1 MAHPSGGTILM
12 KQPIDPSISVDRI
25 ITRIG
30 PSGRREVVDVLLR
43 EERYE
48 LVCNG
53 SAVAEMHCMPSLL
66 RELAVGRLRTLGLLH
81 DISALQ
87 SLEIDEKDCVIAAS
101 VAACSAPAAGA
112 CGDVRLDPEQVHALQ
127 QAFNE
132 RCDLFRSTGAAHS
145 CALATPDSL
154 LLFCEDIARHN
165 ALDKVIGAMLLQGLA
180 PDGKILIF
188 SGRLASD
195 MLSKVVTCGV
205 KLLIAPGAPSLTS
218 VNMAETCG
226 ITLLGFVRSDNI
238 NIYTCPQR
246 IC

>member
-1 MAHPSGGTILM
+1 M
-12 KQPIDPSISVDRI
+12 KRPPDTPISVDRI

-30 PSGRREVVDVLLR
+30 PQGRREVMDVLLR

-48 LVCNG
+48 LACNG
-53 SAVAEMHCMPSLL
+53 ESVAELHCMPSLL

-81 DISALQ
+81 EISALRALYVDEQ
-87 SLEIDEKDCVIAAS
+87 TRVIDAT
-101 VAACSAPAAGA
+101 VAAEPAPAVSAP
-112 CGDVRLDPEQVHALQ
+112 GDVRLAAAQVHALQ
-127 QAFNE
+127 RAFNE
-132 RCDLFRSTGAAHS
+132 RCDLFRATGAAHS
-145 CALATPDSL
+145 CALATPEEL

-165 ALDKVIGAMLLQGLA
+165 ALDKVIGAMLLQGLT

-195 MLSKVVTCGV
+195 MLSKVVACGV

-218 VNMAETCG
+218 VEMAEVHG
-226 ITLLGFVRSDNI
+226 ITLLGFVRRDNI

>member
-1 MAHPSGGTILM
+1 M
-12 KQPIDPSISVDRI
+12 KQPTDPAISVDRT

-30 PSGRREVVDVLLR
+30 PLGRSEVMDVLLR

-48 LVCNG
+48 LACNG
-53 SAVAEMHCMPSLL
+53 IVVAELHCMPSMLQ
-66 RELAVGRLRTLGLLH
+66 ELAVGRLRTLGLLQQ
-81 DISALQ
+81 ISALQ
-87 SLEIDEKDCVIAAS
+87 ALCIDETKRFIETTVVATSVPAAA
-101 VAACSAPAAGA
+101 VPGDVCLAPA
-112 CGDVRLDPEQVHALQ
+112 QVHALQ

-132 RCDLFRSTGAAHS
+132 RCDLFRATGAAHS
-145 CALATPDSL
+145 CALATPDNL

-165 ALDKVIGAMLLQGLA
+165 ALDKVIGAMLLQDLN

-195 MLSKVVTCGV
+195 MLSKVVACGV

-218 VNMAETCG
+218 VEMAEAYG
-226 ITLLGFVRSDNI
+226 ITLLGFVRRDNI

>member
-1 MAHPSGGTILM
+1 M
-12 KQPIDPSISVDRI
+12 KQPPDSSISVDRT

-30 PSGRREVVDVLLR
+30 PSGRHEVMDVLLR

-53 SAVAEMHCMPSLL
+53 IMVAELHCMPNQL
-66 RELAVGRLRTLGLLH
+66 RELAVGRLRTLGLLQE
-81 DISALQ
+81 ISALQ
-87 SLEIDEKDCVIAAS
+87 TLCIDEKKCVIETTVVAS
-101 VAACSAPAAGA
+101 SAPDATTP
-112 CGDVRLDPEQVHALQ
+112 GDVRLAPAQVHALQ

-132 RCDLFRSTGAAHS
+132 RCDLFRATGAAHS
-145 CALATPDSL
+145 CALATTDNL

-165 ALDKVIGAMLLQGLA
+165 ALDKVIGAMLLQDLN

-195 MLSKVVTCGV
+195 MLSKVVACGV

-218 VNMAETCG
+218 VEMAEAYG
-226 ITLLGFVRSDNI
+226 ITLLGFVRRDNI

>member
-1 MAHPSGGTILM
+1 M
-12 KQPIDPSISVDRI
+12 KQPFDPAISVDRT

-30 PSGRREVVDVLLR
+30 PQGRREVVDVLLR

-53 SAVAEMHCMPSLL
+53 ITVAELHCMPSLL

-81 DISALQ
+81 ELSALRA
-87 SLEIDEKDCVIAAS
+87 LTIDEKSRAIVAS
-101 VAACSAPAAGA
+101 VAASSAPAASTP
-112 CGDVRLDPEQVHALQ
+112 GDVRLAPAQVHALQ

-132 RCDLFRSTGAAHS
+132 RCDLFRATGAAHS

-165 ALDKVIGAMLLQGLA
+165 ALDKVIGAMLLQDLK

-195 MLSKVVTCGV
+195 MLSKVVVCGV
-205 KLLIAPGAPSLTS
+205 RLLIAPGAPSLTS
-218 VNMAETCG
+218 VEMAEAYG
-226 ITLLGFVRSDNI
+226 VTLLGFVRRDNI

>member
-1 MAHPSGGTILM
+1 MPNPRGGTILM

-87 SLEIDEKDCVIAAS
+87 SLEIDEKNCVIEAS
-101 VAACSAPAAGA
+101 VASCSAPAAGA
-112 CGDVRLDPEQVHALQ
+112 SGDVRLAPAQVHALQ

-132 RCDLFRSTGAAHS
+132 RCDLFRATGAAHS

-218 VNMAETCG
+218 VNMAEACG
-226 ITLLGFVRSDNI
+226 ITLLGFVRRDNI

>member
-1 MAHPSGGTILM
+1 M
-12 KQPIDPSISVDRI
+12 KQPLDPSISVGRA

-30 PSGRREVVDVLLR
+30 PQGRREVMDVLLR

-48 LVCNG
+48 LACNG
-53 SAVAEMHCMPSLL
+53 HSVAELHCMPSLL

-81 DISALQ
+81 EISALRALYVDEQ
-87 SLEIDEKDCVIAAS
+87 TRAIDAVVAAS
-101 VAACSAPAAGA
+101 PALGVSAP
-112 CGDVRLDPEQVHALQ
+112 GDVRLAAAQVHALQ
-127 QAFNE
+127 RAFNE
-132 RCDLFRSTGAAHS
+132 RCDLFRATGAAHS
-145 CALATPDSL
+145 CALATPEEL

-165 ALDKVIGAMLLQGLA
+165 ALDKVIGAMLLQGLT

-195 MLSKVVTCGV
+195 MLSKVVACGV
-205 KLLIAPGAPSLTS
+205 RLLIAPGAPSLTS
-218 VNMAETCG
+218 VEMAEAHG
-226 ITLLGFVRSDNI
+226 ITLLGFVRRDNI

>member
-1 MAHPSGGTILM
+1 M
-12 KQPIDPSISVDRI
+12 KQPVDTSISVDRI

-30 PSGRREVVDVLLR
+30 PLGRREIVDVLLR

-53 SAVAEMHCMPSLL
+53 IAVAELHCMPSLL

-81 DISALQ
+81 EISALQ
-87 SLEIDEKDCVIAAS
+87 ALGIDEKNCVIEAS
-101 VAACSAPAAGA
+101 VAACSAPTAGA
-112 CGDVRLDPEQVHALQ
+112 SDDVRLAPTQVHALQ

-132 RCDLFRSTGAAHS
+132 RCDLFRATGAAHS
-145 CALATPDSL
+145 CALATPDGL

-165 ALDKVIGAMLLQGLA
+165 ALDKVIGAMLLQGLD
-180 PDGKILIF
+180 PNGKILIF

-195 MLSKVVTCGV
+195 MLSKVVACGV

-218 VNMAETCG
+218 VKMAEAHG
-226 ITLLGFVRSDNI
+226 ITLLGFVRRDNI
-238 NIYTCPQR
+238 NVYTCPQR

>member
-1 MAHPSGGTILM
+1 M
-12 KQPIDPSISVDRI
+12 KQPIDPCISVDRT

-53 SAVAEMHCMPSLL
+53 IAVTELHCMPNLL

-81 DISALQ
+81 QISALHA
-87 SLEIDEKDCVIAAS
+87 LCIDEKKRVIEAS
-101 VAACSAPAAGA
+101 VVASSAPSADALGEVCLA
-112 CGDVRLDPEQVHALQ
+112 PAQVHALQ
-127 QAFNE
+127 QTFNE
-132 RCDLFRSTGAAHS
+132 RCDLFRATGAAHS
-145 CALATPDSL
+145 CALATPDNL

-165 ALDKVIGAMLLQGLA
+165 ALDKVIGAMLLQGLD
-180 PDGKILIF
+180 PNGKILIF

-195 MLSKVVTCGV
+195 MLSKVVACGV

-218 VNMAETCG
+218 VNMAEVCG
-226 ITLLGFVRSDNI
+226 ITLLGFVRRDNI

>member
-1 MAHPSGGTILM
+1 M
-12 KQPIDPSISVDRI
+12 KQSPDLSISIERA

-30 PSGRREVVDVLLR
+30 PQGRREVMDVLLR
-43 EERYE
+43 EELYE

-53 SAVAEMHCMPSLL
+53 TCVAELHCMPSLL

-81 DISALQ
+81 EISSLRAL
-87 SLEIDEKDCVIAAS
+87 SIDEQHRVIEAS
-101 VAACSAPAAGA
+101 VAEFSATAVNAP
-112 CGDVRLDPEQVHALQ
+112 GDVRLAAAQVHTLQ
-127 QAFNE
+127 VTFNE
-132 RCDLFRSTGAAHS
+132 RCDLFRATGAAHS
-145 CALATPDSL
+145 CALATSEGL

-165 ALDKVIGAMLLQGLA
+165 ALDKVIGAMLLQGLS

-195 MLSKVVTCGV
+195 MLSKVVACGV

-218 VNMAETCG
+218 VEMAEAHG
-226 ITLLGFVRSDNI
+226 ITLLGFVRRDNI

>member
-1 MAHPSGGTILM
+1 M
-12 KQPIDPSISVDRI
+12 KQPPDSSISVDRT

-30 PSGRREVVDVLLR
+30 PSGRHEVMDVLLR

-53 SAVAEMHCMPSLL
+53 IMVAELHCMPSLL
-66 RELAVGRLRTLGLLH
+66 RELAVGRLRTLGLLQE
-81 DISALQ
+81 ISALQ
-87 SLEIDEKDCVIAAS
+87 TLCIDEKKRAIETTVVTS
-101 VAACSAPAAGA
+101 SAPDAATP
-112 CGDVRLDPEQVHALQ
+112 GDVRLAPAQVHALQ

-132 RCDLFRSTGAAHS
+132 RCDLFRATGAAHS
-145 CALATPDSL
+145 CALATPDNL

-165 ALDKVIGAMLLQGLA
+165 ALDKVIGAMLLQDLN

-195 MLSKVVTCGV
+195 MLSKVVACGV

-218 VNMAETCG
+218 VEMAEAYG
-226 ITLLGFVRSDNI
+226 ITLLGFVRRDNI

>member
-1 MAHPSGGTILM
+1 M
-12 KQPIDPSISVDRI
+12 KQPSDTSISVDRI

-30 PSGRREVVDVLLR
+30 PQGRREVMDVLLR

-53 SAVAEMHCMPSLL
+53 ETVAELHCMPSQL
-66 RELAVGRLRTLGLLH
+66 RELAVGRLCTLGLLH
-81 DISALQ
+81 KSSALRAL
-87 SLEIDEKDCVIAAS
+87 SIDEKKRVIS
-101 VAACSAPAAGA
+101 VAAETSYAPPTRTTS
-112 CGDVRLDPEQVHALQ
+112 DVRMTTPQVHAMQ

-132 RCDLFRSTGAAHS
+132 RCDLFRATGAAHS
-145 CALATPDSL
+145 CALATPEKL

-165 ALDKVIGAMLLQGLA
+165 ALDKVIGAMLLQGLE

-195 MLSKVVTCGV
+195 MLAKVVTCGV
-205 KLLIAPGAPSLTS
+205 SLLIAPGAPSLTS
-218 VNMAETCG
+218 VEMAETYG
-226 ITLLGFVRSDNI
+226 ITLLGFVRRDNI

>member
-1 MAHPSGGTILM
+1 M
-12 KQPIDPSISVDRI
+12 KQPPDSSISVDRT

-30 PSGRREVVDVLLR
+30 PTGRREVVDVLLR

-53 SAVAEMHCMPSLL
+53 IVVAELHCMPSLL

-81 DISALQ
+81 KISALQ
-87 SLEIDEKDCVIAAS
+87 SLCIDEKQRVIEAS
-101 VAACSAPAAGA
+101 VVASSAPAAA
-112 CGDVRLDPEQVHALQ
+112 IPGDVRLAPAQVHTLQ

-132 RCDLFRSTGAAHS
+132 RCDLFRATGAAHS
-145 CALATPDSL
+145 CALATPDNL

-165 ALDKVIGAMLLQGLA
+165 ALDKVIGAMLLQGLN

-195 MLSKVVTCGV
+195 MLSKVVACGV

-218 VNMAETCG
+218 VEMAEAYG
-226 ITLLGFVRSDNI
+226 ITLLGFVRRDNI

-246 IC
+246 IS

>member
-1 MAHPSGGTILM
+1 M
-12 KQPIDPSISVDRI
+12 KQPLNPSISVGRA

-30 PSGRREVVDVLLR
+30 PQGRREVMDVLLR

-48 LVCNG
+48 LACNG
-53 SAVAEMHCMPSLL
+53 ESVAELHCMPSLL

-81 DISALQ
+81 EISALRALYVDEQ
-87 SLEIDEKDCVIAAS
+87 TRVIDAT
-101 VAACSAPAAGA
+101 VAAEPAPAVSAP
-112 CGDVRLDPEQVHALQ
+112 GDVRLAAAQVHALQ
-127 QAFNE
+127 RAFNE
-132 RCDLFRSTGAAHS
+132 RCDLFRATGAAHS
-145 CALATPDSL
+145 CALATPEEL

-165 ALDKVIGAMLLQGLA
+165 ALDKVIGAMLLQGLT

-195 MLSKVVTCGV
+195 MLSKVVACGV

-218 VNMAETCG
+218 VEMAEVHG
-226 ITLLGFVRSDNI
+226 ITLLGFVRRDNI

>member
-1 MAHPSGGTILM
+1 M
-12 KQPIDPSISVDRI
+12 KQPPDSSISVDRT

-30 PSGRREVVDVLLR
+30 PLGRHEVMDVLLR

-53 SAVAEMHCMPSLL
+53 IMVAELHCMPSLL
-66 RELAVGRLRTLGLLH
+66 HELAVGRLRTLGLLQ

-87 SLEIDEKDCVIAAS
+87 TLCIDEKKRVIETTVMPSSAS
-101 VAACSAPAAGA
+101 ATTTAS
-112 CGDVRLDPEQVHALQ
+112 DVRLAPAQVHALQ

-132 RCDLFRSTGAAHS
+132 RCDLFRATGAAHS
-145 CALATPDSL
+145 CALATPDNL

-165 ALDKVIGAMLLQGLA
+165 ALDKVIGAMLLQDLN

-195 MLSKVVTCGV
+195 MLSKVVACGV

-218 VNMAETCG
+218 VEMAESYG
-226 ITLLGFVRSDNI
+226 ITLLGFVRRDNI

>member
-1 MAHPSGGTILM
+1 M
-12 KQPIDPSISVDRI
+12 KQPPHPSISVDRT

-30 PSGRREVVDVLLR
+30 PQGRHEVMDVLLR

-53 SAVAEMHCMPSLL
+53 KSVAELHCMPSLL
-66 RELAVGRLRTLGLLH
+66 RELSVGRLCTLGLLH
-81 DISALQ
+81 AASALRAL
-87 SLEIDEKDCVIAAS
+87 SIDEKSHVIK
-101 VAACSAPAAGA
+101 VQVETAPAPATSTP
-112 CGDVRLDPEQVHALQ
+112 CDVQITAAQVHALQ

-132 RCDLFRSTGAAHS
+132 RCDLFRATGAAHS
-145 CALATPDSL
+145 CALAAPEKL

-165 ALDKVIGAMLLQGLA
+165 ALDKVIGAMLLQDIK
-180 PDGKILIF
+180 PEGKILIF

-195 MLSKVVTCGV
+195 MLAKVVACGA

-218 VNMAETCG
+218 VEIAEAHG
-226 ITLLGFVRSDNI
+226 ITLLGFVRRDNI

>member
-1 MAHPSGGTILM
+1 M
-12 KQPIDPSISVDRI
+12 KQPPDSSISVDRT

-30 PSGRREVVDVLLR
+30 PSGRHEVMDVLLR

-53 SAVAEMHCMPSLL
+53 IMVAELHCMPSLL
-66 RELAVGRLRTLGLLH
+66 RELAVGRLRTLGLLQE
-81 DISALQ
+81 ISALQ
-87 SLEIDEKDCVIAAS
+87 TLCIDEKKRVIETIVAAS
-101 VAACSAPAAGA
+101 SAPDATTP
-112 CGDVRLDPEQVHALQ
+112 GDVRLAPAQVHALQ

-132 RCDLFRSTGAAHS
+132 RCDLFRATGAAHS
-145 CALATPDSL
+145 CSLATPDNL

-165 ALDKVIGAMLLQGLA
+165 ALDKVIGAMLLQDLN
-180 PDGKILIF
+180 PDGKIIIF

-195 MLSKVVTCGV
+195 MLSKVVACGV

-218 VNMAETCG
+218 VEMAEAYG
-226 ITLLGFVRSDNI
+226 ITLLGFVRRDNI